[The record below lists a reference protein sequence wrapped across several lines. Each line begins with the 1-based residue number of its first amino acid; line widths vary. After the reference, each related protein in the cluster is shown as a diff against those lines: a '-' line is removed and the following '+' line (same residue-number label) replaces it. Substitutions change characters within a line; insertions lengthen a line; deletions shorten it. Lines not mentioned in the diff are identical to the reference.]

1 MMMQAVNQCSSSVH
15 RICVQGVLSRGE
27 SKVRETPEE
36 EGAGLSV

>member
-1 MMMQAVNQCSSSVH
+1 MMMQVVNQCSSSVH

-36 EGAGLSV
+36 EGVGLCV

>member
-27 SKVRETPEE
+27 NKARETPEE
-36 EGAGLSV
+36 EGAGLGV